1 MIKNIQYMFKP
12 LNLSPGFEPGQEV
25 CIDKSL
31 TEYCQ
36 VKEIPYIVM
45 QSWRGSGEETYK
57 EGYIL
62 VNSVT
67 KQIEFRDERPQVLE
81 YIIETIS
88 NHLHGLVVERVD
100 SSDTSS

>member
-12 LNLSPGFEPGQEV
+12 ENTSPGFEPGQEV
-25 CIDKSL
+25 CVDKYL

-36 VKEIPYIVM
+36 VKEIPYVVM

-62 VNSVT
+62 VNTTT
-67 KQIEFRDERPQVLE
+67 KQIEFTDERPQVLE
-81 YIIETIS
+81 YIIESIS
-88 NHLHGLVVERVD
+88 NHLHHLVVNEED
-100 SSDTSS
+100 SSGTSS